1 MLSRE
6 VEKIFLWVIKIGL
19 WLIPFLPLYVS
30 YTMLFPFITGKNF
43 AFRIIV
49 EIIFALWAGLAFAKP
64 EYRPRL
70 SPLFKA
76 ATVFIAILFLADIFS
91 PNPYRSFFSN
101 YERMEG
107 FMMIGHL
114 YLYFII
120 LLSVFKTKK
129 DWLVFFHS
137 TLAASFFVS
146 VIALLQKFG
155 LKVSLQG
162 GFRVDSTIGNP
173 AYLAAY
179 LIFHVWLA
187 IYLLCQ
193 FWRNW
198 WLRSVYF
205 VLFLFYVLII
215 YFTATRGAIL
225 ALIASLFIFVASIIW
240 LWPKIFPNTG
250 GLARKVS
257 AVALAVFI
265 LAPLV
270 LFVLRN
276 TDFIASNTVIQ
287 RLTSISL
294 SDKTTQ
300 ARFAIWGMSFKG
312 ALDRPILGWGQ
323 ENYYLIFQKYY
334 DPVLYSSEP
343 WFDRSHNIIF
353 DWLVHA
359 GFLGLLSYL
368 AVIGSA
374 LWMIWRSLRAS
385 ASNILPGLILASVF
399 LTHFLQNIF
408 VFDNLN
414 TYLLFFGFLAY
425 SDFWSHEL
433 KSPIIEKEQKKSLAG
448 RQNGAGFIFISSAVL
463 VVVFVSG
470 YFLHVKPMLESKALI
485 RSLQLHQAKAPMD
498 VLIGSFKKALS
509 YNTFGDTEVREQL
522 ANIARGIPGN
532 ATYTPDEQKQ
542 FVEFSI
548 AELKKES
555 SIPAKDVKHIIFL
568 ASVLDRAAS
577 LNPAYLQEA
586 ETTVLEA
593 LRISPTKQMI
603 YYELAQIY
611 VMAGQFDKAIKTL
624 EEASLL
630 EPKDYQPR
638 VNIIIVAAA
647 SQKLDVVKETSLK
660 LNWKIM
666 DREALLRLGTVY
678 LNLRD
683 YDNAKRV
690 YETLAINSPKKAE
703 YRSKLSAILAELN
716 EIDEAIK
723 QAETA
728 AELDQAFAPEAKQF
742 IEILKQRK
750 KQ

>member
-6 VEKIFLWVIKIGL
+6 VEKTFLWIIKIGL

-49 EIIFALWAGLAFAKP
+49 EIIFAFWAGLAFTKP

-70 SPLFKA
+70 SPLLKA
-76 ATVFIAILFLADIFS
+76 ATAFIVILFLADIFS
-91 PNPYRSFFSN
+91 PNPYRAFFSN

-107 FMMIGHL
+107 FMMIVHL
-114 YLYFII
+114 YLYF
-120 LLSVFKTKK
+120 LMLVSVFKEKR
-129 DWLVFFHS
+129 DWLIFFHS
-137 TLAASFFVS
+137 TLIASFLVS

-155 LKVSLQG
+155 LRVSLQG

-187 IYLLCQ
+187 VYLMRQ
-193 FWRNW
+193 FWQRW
-198 WLRSVYF
+198 WLRSVYII
-205 VLFLFYVLII
+205 LFIFYILII

-225 ALIASLFIFVASIIW
+225 ALIASSFIFAASIIW
-240 LWPKIFPNTG
+240 LWPKIFSNSG
-250 GLARKVS
+250 GLTRKIS
-257 AVALAVFI
+257 AIALAIFI
-265 LAPLV
+265 LTPIA

-276 TDFIASNTVIQ
+276 TDFVVSNTVLQ

-300 ARFAIWGMSFKG
+300 ARFAIWGMSLQG

-334 DPVLYSSEP
+334 NPKLYSSEP

-368 AVIGSA
+368 AIIVSA
-374 LWMIWRSLRAS
+374 LWMIWRNVRAR

-425 SDFWSHEL
+425 SDFWSNQ
-433 KSPIIEKEQKKSLAG
+433 SDDQIIVEERAKVTSG
-448 RQNGAGFIFISSAVL
+448 RRNGVGFIFVSLLILIIVSI
-463 VVVFVSG
+463 SG
-470 YFLHVKPMLESKALI
+470 YFLHAKPVLEAKSLI
-485 RSLQLHQAKAPMD
+485 RALQLHQAKAPMD
-498 VLIGSFKKALS
+498 VLINSFQKALS
-509 YNTFGDTEVREQL
+509 YSTFGDTEVREQL
-522 ANIARGIPGN
+522 ANIARGMPGN
-532 ATYTPDEQKQ
+532 AAYTPGEQKQ

-548 AELKKES
+548 SELKKEA
-555 SIPAKDVKHIIFL
+555 SIQAKDVKHIIFL

-586 ETTVLEA
+586 EITVLEA
-593 LRISPTKQMI
+593 LKISPAKQMM

-611 VMAGQFDKAIKTL
+611 VMAGQFDKAIDIL
-624 EEASLL
+624 EKAAEL
-630 EPKDYQPR
+630 EPRDYQPI

-647 SQKLDVVKETSLK
+647 SQKLEVVRETSLK
-660 LNWKIM
+660 LNWKII
-666 DREALLRLGTVY
+666 DQEALLRLGTVY

-683 YDNAKRV
+683 YENGKKV
-690 YETLAINSPKKAE
+690 YETLVYDFPKKAE

-723 QAETA
+723 HAEIA
-728 AELDQAFAPEAKQF
+728 AELDSSFAPEAKQF

-750 KQ
+750 K

>member
-6 VEKIFLWVIKIGL
+6 VEKIFLWIIKIGL

-49 EIIFALWAGLAFAKP
+49 EIIFALWAGIAFAKP

-70 SPLFKA
+70 SPLLKA
-76 ATVFIAILFLADIFS
+76 ATVFIVILFLADLFS
-91 PNPYRSFFSN
+91 PNPYRAFFSN

-107 FMMIGHL
+107 FMMIFHL
-114 YLYFII
+114 YLYFLM
-120 LLSVFKTKK
+120 LLGVFKTRR
-129 DWLVFFHS
+129 DWLIFFHS
-137 TLAASFFVS
+137 TLAASFLVS
-146 VIALLQKFG
+146 IIALLQKFG
-155 LKVSLQG
+155 LRVSLQG

-187 IYLLCQ
+187 IYLLYQ

-198 WLRSVYF
+198 WLRAVY
-205 VLFLFYVLII
+205 VILFLFYALII

-225 ALIASLFIFVASIIW
+225 ALIASSFIFAASIIW
-240 LWPKIFPNTG
+240 LWPKIFPNTKR
-250 GLARKVS
+250 LARKIS
-257 AVALAVFI
+257 AVVLAIFI
-265 LAPLV
+265 LVPLL

-276 TDFIASNTVIQ
+276 SNFVVSNTVLQ

-300 ARFAIWGMSFKG
+300 ARFAIWGTSFKG
-312 ALDRPILGWGQ
+312 VLDRPILGWGQ
-323 ENYYLIFQKYY
+323 ENYYLIFQKYFN
-334 DPVLYSSEP
+334 PKLYSSEP

-359 GFLGLLSYL
+359 GLLGLLSYL
-368 AVIGSA
+368 AMIGSA
-374 LWMIWRSLRAS
+374 LWMIWRSLKIS
-385 ASNILPGLILASVF
+385 ADRILPGLILVSVF

-414 TYLLFFGFLAY
+414 TYLLFFSFLAY
-425 SDFWSHEL
+425 SDFWSFQ
-433 KSPIIEKEQKKSLAG
+433 SGNTAIEETQKKSRTS
-448 RQNGAGFIFISSAVL
+448 RQNSARFIIGFLAILIL
-463 VVVFVSG
+463 VFGSG
-470 YFLHVKPMLESKALI
+470 YFLHIKPILEAKILI
-485 RSLQLHQAKAPMD
+485 QSLQLHQAKAPMD

-522 ANIARGIPGN
+522 ASIARGIPGN
-532 ATYTPDEQKQ
+532 TIYTPEEQKQ

-568 ASVLDRAAS
+568 ASVLDRSAS

-586 ETTVLEA
+586 EVTVLEA
-593 LRISPTKQMI
+593 LRISPTKQMM

-630 EPKDYQPR
+630 EPKDYQPII
-638 VNIIIVAAA
+638 NIIIVAAA

-660 LNWKIM
+660 LNWKII
-666 DREALLRLGTVY
+666 DQEALLRLGTVY

-683 YDNAKRV
+683 YNNAKKV
-690 YETLAINSPKKAE
+690 YETLVYDFPKKAE
-703 YRSKLSAILAELN
+703 YHSKLSAILAELN
-716 EIDEAIK
+716 EIDEAIGHAK
-723 QAETA
+723 IA
-728 AELDQAFAPEAKQF
+728 AELDASFAPEAEQF

-750 KQ
+750 R